1 MKPMKLK
8 TIIFLAILGE
18 RILLGAFAW
27 DYHIA
32 AWLYNIINFPFGVID
47 IRLDRYLWYT
57 YGPSHWLTDE
67 ITSGFSF
74 LITSTLQA
82 VLYYYLIQRFLNKK
96 EKRQPV

>member
-8 TIIFLAILGE
+8 TIIFLTILGE
-18 RILLGAFAW
+18 RTLLGAFAW
-27 DYHIA
+27 DHQIA
-32 AWLYNIINFPFGVID
+32 AWLDNIINFPFGAMENF
-47 IRLDRYLWYT
+47 LDWYLWNT

-82 VLYYYLIQRFLNKK
+82 VLYYYLIQWFLNKK